1 MPWFRLLACPS
12 VIFSYLAAKAW
23 KGLCN
28 TKWASCVTPPP
39 MSQQKENQGTR
50 KKHRV
55 MLLFA
60 TSSEQVRSWRLLIVF
75 LQYPEHSVMH
85 QGNQVFFFF
94 NLGYHRVRRVTCCQI
109 NPSYGEQTT
118 WWDCQW
124 RLHEGKNQRLL
135 ESRFIGRKPWESGCE
150 LFMSETF
157 LARTRSQSAHISS
170 SHLLDLMVPHCSR
183 GEHFARG
190 GGANRQDWPRCSTE
204 LCSFQAQTTPKALWK
219 YKATTPLCCSASKVN
234 SPGFFHKPKLV
245 WISYGTPCKEFYCSP
260 LDF

>member
-39 MSQQKENQGTR
+39 VSQQKENQDTR

-94 NLGYHRVRRVTCCQI
+94 
-109 NPSYGEQTT
+109 
-118 WWDCQW
+118 
-124 RLHEGKNQRLL
+124 
-135 ESRFIGRKPWESGCE
+135 F
-150 LFMSETF
+150 
-157 LARTRSQSAHISS
+157 
-170 SHLLDLMVPHCSR
+170 
-183 GEHFARG
+183 
-190 GGANRQDWPRCSTE
+190 
-204 LCSFQAQTTPKALWK
+204 
-219 YKATTPLCCSASKVN
+219 
-234 SPGFFHKPKLV
+234 
-245 WISYGTPCKEFYCSP
+245 
-260 LDF
+260 